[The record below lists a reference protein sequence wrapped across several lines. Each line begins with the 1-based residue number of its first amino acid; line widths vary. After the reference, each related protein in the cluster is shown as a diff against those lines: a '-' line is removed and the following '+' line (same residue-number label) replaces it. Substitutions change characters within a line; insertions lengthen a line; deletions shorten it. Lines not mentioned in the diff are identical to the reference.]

1 MDWGDAIISSITKVA
16 AGAVT
21 TMDADLHLAGDFKA
35 TNKKATWLS
44 RATPAC
50 AYARVC
56 LLNYDYLITDAKLE
70 KDDNVADIANP
81 NTESVVDAP
90 ADANVL
96 SFRLVYE

>member
-1 MDWGDAIISSITKVA
+1 MPTFIWP
-16 AGAVT
+16 VT
-21 TMDADLHLAGDFKA
+21 SKQPLATRK
-35 TNKKATWLS
+35 LS
-44 RATPAC
+44 GSHGRPTC